1 MPVPRVFFCH
11 LMHRL
16 VSSTARVLILPVL
29 LGACASLSRAN
40 PAANAGES
48 RYTRATLPRAIDSM
62 LASPALRS
70 ASWGILIVD
79 PLAADT
85 LYSHN
90 ASKLLI
96 PASNQKLVSSSVIL
110 EQLGPEFRY
119 RTTFG
124 VRGSV
129 AGDTLRGDLAA
140 IGRGDPTTSDHMKGD
155 AMQPLRDIADSL
167 KAHGITRIT
176 GRVVA
181 AGNAFPGS
189 VAGATWPWD
198 GLDATSYAGVDELLF
213 NEGLSVIR
221 VRAGAQPGDSARV
234 ETKPA
239 ASFPR
244 IRNEVVTAAAP
255 TPDVADGA
263 RRPTRGFGRGG
274 PGTRVMA
281 WHDTAAAGVVALR
294 GHIALGDSA
303 ELVITQHDPD
313 EAYVAALTEALTQRG
328 IMVEGQ
334 PAQPDSTKVDT
345 LFAVQSVPL
354 REILPMILKPS
365 QNQIA
370 EAFLRTIGLERTGVG
385 TADSGRKVVERQFA
399 EWKIP
404 ADGFVVRDGSG
415 LSRNDYLSPEAIVNI
430 LDVMR
435 RSPNFDLFY
444 QSLPN
449 AGVDGT
455 IGSRMRGT
463 PAENNLHAKTG
474 TLPMVRS
481 LSGYVRSAD
490 GRLLEFSIL
499 CNGWTAPQAEV
510 DAVAD
515 SIGVALATMRVR

>member
-1 MPVPRVFFCH
+1 MT
-11 LMHRL
+11 
-16 VSSTARVLILPVL
+16 SSWRALALPL
-29 LGACASLSRAN
+29 ALGACAALPHPGG
-40 PAANAGES
+40 PAPGATS
-48 RYTRATLPRAIDSM
+48 SRATLRRSIDSM
-62 LASPALRS
+62 MAAPALRS

-79 PLAADT
+79 PVAAET

-96 PASNQKLVSSSVIL
+96 PASNQKLVSSSVML
-110 EQLGPEFRY
+110 EELGPDFRY

-124 VRGSV
+124 ARGRI
-129 AGDTLRGDLAA
+129 AGDTLVGDLAV
-140 IGRGDPTTSDHMKGD
+140 IGRGDPTTSDHMKKD

-167 KAHGITRIT
+167 AAHGIRHVT
-176 GRVVA
+176 GSVVA
-181 AGNAFPGS
+181 VGNAFPGP

-198 GLDATSYAGVDELLF
+198 GLDASSYAGVDELLF
-213 NEGLSVIR
+213 NEGLSMVR
-221 VRAGAQPGDSARV
+221 VRAGTRVGDPATV
-234 ETKPA
+234 QTLPA
-239 ASFPR
+239 ATYPR
-244 IRNEVVTAAAP
+244 IRNSVVTVSVPTAEAASA
-255 TPDVADGA
+255 V
-263 RRPTRGFGRGG
+263 RRPVRGFGRGG
-274 PGTRVMA
+274 PGTHLSA
-281 WHDTAAAGVVALR
+281 WHDTSTAGVVAVS
-294 GHIALGDSA
+294 GEIALGDSA

-313 EAYVAALTEALTQRG
+313 EAYAAALTEALTQRG
-328 IMVEGQ
+328 ITVGGQSAVVSNGQ
-334 PAQPDSTKVDT
+334 PALATSDRVDS
-345 LFAVQSVPL
+345 LFTVQSAPL

-370 EAFLRTIGLERTGVG
+370 EVFLRTLGLERAGVG

-404 ADGFVVRDGSG
+404 PDGFVVRDGSG
-415 LSRNDYLSPEAIVNI
+415 LSRNDYLSPEAIVDI

-435 RSPNFDLFY
+435 RSPNFDLFR

-455 IGSRMRGT
+455 IASRMKGT

-481 LSGYVRSAD
+481 LSGYVNTAD

-499 CNGWTAPQAEV
+499 CNGWVAPQSEV

-515 SIGVALATMRVR
+515 AIGVELAALKGR